1 MKFAKL
7 FDVTHSEFGDSQVL
21 FRMEYDNEEDE
32 YVVFI
37 TTKVDGIKAE
47 LKASFDEEED
57 AQGLLD
63 NADQLAADIQY
74 RNICRI
80 IMEE

>member
-7 FDVTHSEFGDSQVL
+7 FDVTHSVFGDSQVL
-21 FRMEYDNEEDE
+21 FRMEYDDDSDE
-32 YVVFI
+32 YMVFI

-47 LKASFDEEED
+47 LKASFDDEED
-57 AQGLLD
+57 AQNLLD

-74 RNICRI
+74 RNICK
-80 IMEE
+80 MFLEE